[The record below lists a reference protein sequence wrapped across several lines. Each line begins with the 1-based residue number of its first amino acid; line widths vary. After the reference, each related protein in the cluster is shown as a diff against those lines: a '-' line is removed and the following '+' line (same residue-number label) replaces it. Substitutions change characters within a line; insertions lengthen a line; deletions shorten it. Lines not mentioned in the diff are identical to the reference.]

1 MENEQLYREIMVL
14 SVLDFLHIW
23 LLSEYI
29 IWIIVLQM
37 HFSVDI
43 HQHNNQYC
51 LHYNQT

>member
-14 SVLDFLHIW
+14 PVLDFLHIR

-37 HFSVDI
+37 HFGVDI
-43 HQHNNQYC
+43 YQHNNQ
-51 LHYNQT
+51 